1 MVQPGG
7 KGTDSSAAESKKE
20 MTDVNIFI
28 AFTAGIFSFLSPC
41 VLPLIPSY
49 LSFISGVSLEEVRAA
64 QVGSRTRWRVA
75 WNSLAFILG
84 FSLVFISLGASASF
98 LAGFFLSYRSVI
110 RVLGGIFILAVGIYL
125 MGFFKMPA
133 LDRYLQFHL
142 KDKPAGYLGSAIV
155 GITFGAARIPCV
167 GPILGAIL
175 TLAATSSEIGTGIF
189 YLGTYA
195 AGLAVPF
202 FLSAVAVNSF
212 FEFSQKFRRYVQAVH
227 VAAGVLLI
235 VVGILLITDYM
246 TLLNIYA
253 IRFTPEWLI
262 KRL

>member
-1 MVQPGG
+1 M
-7 KGTDSSAAESKKE
+7 A
-20 MTDVNIFI
+20 DVNIFV

-41 VLPLIPSY
+41 VLPMIPSY
-49 LSFISGVSLEEVRAA
+49 LSFISGVSLEEMRSVEVASHIRK
-64 QVGSRTRWRVA
+64 RVLL
-75 WNSLAFILG
+75 NSLAFISG
-84 FSLVFISLGASASF
+84 FSLVFISLGASVSF
-98 LAGFFLSYRSVI
+98 LAGFFLSYRSLI

-125 MGFFKMPA
+125 LGVVKFPV

-142 KDKPAGYLGSAIV
+142 KNKPGGYLGSALV
-155 GITFGAARIPCV
+155 GITFGAAWIPCV

-175 TLAATSSEIGTGIF
+175 TLAATSSEIGRGIF
-189 YLGTYA
+189 YLATYA
-195 AGLAVPF
+195 AGLALPF

-227 VAAGVLLI
+227 VTAGIFLI
-235 VVGILLITDYM
+235 IVGLLLITDYM

>member
-1 MVQPGG
+1 
-7 KGTDSSAAESKKE
+7 
-20 MTDVNIFI
+20 MTDVNILV

-41 VLPLIPSY
+41 VLPMIPSY
-49 LSFISGVSLEEVRAA
+49 LSFISGVSLEEMRAV
-64 QVGSRTRWRVA
+64 QVASHIRKRVLL
-75 WNSLAFILG
+75 NSVAFILG

-98 LAGFFLSYRSVI
+98 LASFFLGYRSLI

-125 MGFFKMPA
+125 LGVVKFSV

-142 KDKPAGYLGSAIV
+142 KDKPAGYLGSAFV
-155 GITFGAARIPCV
+155 GMTFGAAWIPCV

-195 AGLAVPF
+195 AWLALPF

-212 FEFSQKFRRYVQAVH
+212 FEFSQKFRRYLQAVH
-227 VAAGVLLI
+227 VTAGILLI
-235 VVGILLITDYM
+235 IVGILLITDYM

-253 IRFTPEWLI
+253 IRLTPEWLI

>member
-1 MVQPGG
+1 
-7 KGTDSSAAESKKE
+7 
-20 MTDVNIFI
+20 MTDVNILV

-41 VLPLIPSY
+41 VLPIIPSY
-49 LSFISGVSLEEVRAA
+49 LSFVSGVSLQEMRAA
-64 QVGSRTRWRVA
+64 QIASHIRKRVLL
-75 WNSLAFILG
+75 NSLPFILG

-98 LAGFFLSYRSVI
+98 LASFFLGYRSLI

-125 MGFFKMPA
+125 LGVVKFSV
-133 LDRYLQFHL
+133 LDRYLQIHL
-142 KDKPAGYLGSAIV
+142 KDKPAGYLGSGLV
-155 GITFGAARIPCV
+155 GMTFGAAWIPCV

-175 TLAATSSEIGTGIF
+175 TLAATSSEIGTGIL

-195 AGLAVPF
+195 AGLALPF

-212 FEFSQKFRRYVQAVH
+212 FEFSQKFRRYLQAVH
-227 VAAGVLLI
+227 VAAGILLI

>member
-1 MVQPGG
+1 
-7 KGTDSSAAESKKE
+7 
-20 MTDVNIFI
+20 MTDVNILV

-84 FSLVFISLGASASF
+84 FSLVFVSLGASASF
-98 LAGFFLSYRSVI
+98 LAGFFLSYRGLI
-110 RVLGGIFILAVGIYL
+110 RVLGGILILAVGIYL

-142 KDKPAGYLGSAIV
+142 KDKPAGYLGSAVV
-155 GITFGAARIPCV
+155 GITFGAAWIPCV

-189 YLGTYA
+189 YLATYA

-202 FLSAVAVNSF
+202 FVSAVAVNSF
-212 FEFSQKFRRYVQAVH
+212 FEFSHKFRRYLQAVH
-227 VAAGVLLI
+227 VTAGILLI
-235 VVGILLITDYM
+235 IVGILLITDYM

>member
-1 MVQPGG
+1 
-7 KGTDSSAAESKKE
+7 
-20 MTDVNIFI
+20 MTDVNIFV

-49 LSFISGVSLEEVRAA
+49 LSFISGVSLEEM
-64 QVGSRTRWRVA
+64 RTAHLASHIRKRVLL
-75 WNSLAFILG
+75 NSLAFILG
-84 FSLVFISLGASASF
+84 FSLVFVSLGASVSF
-98 LAGFFLSYRSVI
+98 LASFFLSYRSLI
-110 RVLGGIFILAVGIYL
+110 RVLGGIFILTVGIYL
-125 MGFFKMPA
+125 LGFVKISV
-133 LDRYLQFHL
+133 LERYLQFHL
-142 KDKPAGYLGSAIV
+142 KDKPAGYLGSALV
-155 GITFGAARIPCV
+155 GMTFGVAWIPCV

-175 TLAATSSEIGTGIF
+175 TLAATSSEIGSGVF
-189 YLGTYA
+189 YLATYA

>member
-1 MVQPGG
+1 M
-7 KGTDSSAAESKKE
+7 
-20 MTDVNIFI
+20 ILFY
-28 AFTAGIFSFLSPC
+28 F
-41 VLPLIPSY
+41 
-49 LSFISGVSLEEVRAA
+49 SFISGVSLEEMRSAHFA
-64 QVGSRTRWRVA
+64 SHIRKRVLL
-75 WNSLAFILG
+75 NSLAFILG

-125 MGFFKMPA
+125 LGFVKFSVWIA
-133 LDRYLQFHL
+133 TCSSIL
-142 KDKPAGYLGSAIV
+142 KTSQRATGSGLV
-155 GITFGAARIPCV
+155 GSLWRGVDSLC

-175 TLAATSSEIGTGIF
+175 TLAATSSEIGKGVF
-189 YLGTYA
+189 YLATYA
-195 AGLAVPF
+195 AGLALPF

-227 VAAGVLLI
+227 VTAGILLI

>member
-1 MVQPGG
+1 M
-7 KGTDSSAAESKKE
+7 S
-20 MTDVNIFI
+20 DVNILV

-41 VLPLIPSY
+41 VLPIIPSY
-49 LSFISGVSLEEVRAA
+49 LSFVSGVSLQEMRAA
-64 QVGSRTRWRVA
+64 QIASHIRKRVVL
-75 WNSLAFILG
+75 NSLAFILG

-98 LAGFFLSYRSVI
+98 LASFFLGYRSLI

-125 MGFFKMPA
+125 LGVVKFSV
-133 LDRYLQFHL
+133 LDRYLQIHL
-142 KDKPAGYLGSAIV
+142 KDKPAGYLGSAVV
-155 GITFGAARIPCV
+155 GITFGAAWIPCV

-175 TLAATSSEIGTGIF
+175 TLAATSSEIGTGIL
-189 YLGTYA
+189 YLATYA

-212 FEFSQKFRRYVQAVH
+212 FEFSQKFRRYLQAVH
-227 VAAGVLLI
+227 VTAGILLI
-235 VVGILLITDYM
+235 IVGILLITDYM

>member
-1 MVQPGG
+1 MSDINLYV
-7 KGTDSSAAESKKE
+7 
-20 MTDVNIFI
+20 

-41 VLPLIPSY
+41 VLPVIPSY
-49 LSFISGVSLEEVRAA
+49 LSFISGASLEEIRAA
-64 QVGSRTRWRVA
+64 HLASHIRKRVVL
-75 WNSLAFILG
+75 NSLAFILG
-84 FSLVFISLGASASF
+84 FSLIFVSFGASAS
-98 LAGFFLSYRSVI
+98 LLGSLFLSYRNVI
-110 RVLGGIFILAVGIYL
+110 RVLGGIFILTVGIYL
-125 MGFFKMPA
+125 LGLFKFSV
-133 LDRYLQFHL
+133 LDNYLQVYL
-142 KDKPAGYLGSAIV
+142 KDKPAGYLGSVLV
-155 GITFGAARIPCV
+155 GMTFGAAWIPCV

-175 TLAATSSEIGTGIF
+175 ALAATSSEIGRGVF
-189 YLGTYA
+189 YLATYA

-212 FEFSQKFRRYVQAVH
+212 FAFSQKFRRHVQAVH
-227 VAAGVLLI
+227 VAAGILLI

>member
-1 MVQPGG
+1 MA
-7 KGTDSSAAESKKE
+7 DL
-20 MTDVNIFI
+20 NIFV
-28 AFTAGIFSFLSPC
+28 AFTAGLLSFLSPC
-41 VLPLIPSY
+41 VLPIIPSY
-49 LSFISGVSLEEVRAA
+49 LSFVSGVSLEEMRSPHIAGNVR
-64 QVGSRTRWRVA
+64 RRVVL
-75 WNSLAFILG
+75 NSLLFIVG
-84 FSLVFISLGASASF
+84 FSLVFVSFGASASF
-98 LAGFFLSYRSVI
+98 LAGFFLSYRSLI
-110 RVLGGIFILAVGIYL
+110 RVLGGVFILAVGIYL
-125 MGFFKMPA
+125 MGFVKISV

-142 KDKPAGYLGSAIV
+142 KDKPGGYLGSALV
-155 GITFGAARIPCV
+155 GMTFGAAWIPCV

-189 YLGTYA
+189 YLATYA

-235 VVGILLITDYM
+235 VVGVLLITDYM

>member
-1 MVQPGG
+1 MI
-7 KGTDSSAAESKKE
+7 DL
-20 MTDVNIFI
+20 NIFV
-28 AFTAGIFSFLSPC
+28 AFSAGIFSFLSPC

-64 QVGSRTRWRVA
+64 QLGSRTRRRVA

-84 FSLVFISLGASASF
+84 FSLVFVSLGASASF
-98 LAGFFLSYRSVI
+98 LSSFFLSYRGLI
-110 RVLGGIFILAVGIYL
+110 RVFGGIFILAVGIYL
-125 MGFFKMPA
+125 LGFFKVAA
-133 LDRYLQFHL
+133 LDRYFQFHL
-142 KDKPAGYLGSAIV
+142 KDKPAGYLGSALV
-155 GITFGAARIPCV
+155 GMTFGAAWIPCV

-175 TLAATSSEIGTGIF
+175 TLAATSSEIATGIF

-212 FEFSQKFRRYVQAVH
+212 FEFSSRFRSYLPAIHRT
-227 VAAGVLLI
+227 AGILLI
-235 VVGILLITDYM
+235 IVGVLLITDYM

>member
-1 MVQPGG
+1 
-7 KGTDSSAAESKKE
+7 
-20 MTDVNIFI
+20 MTDVNILV

-49 LSFISGVSLEEVRAA
+49 ISFISGVSLEEMRAA
-64 QVGSRTRWRVA
+64 QVASHIRKRVLL
-75 WNSLAFILG
+75 NSLAFISG

-98 LAGFFLSYRSVI
+98 LASFFLGYRSLI

-125 MGFFKMPA
+125 LGVVKFSV

-142 KDKPAGYLGSAIV
+142 KDKPAGYLGSGLV
-155 GITFGAARIPCV
+155 GMTFGAAWIPCV

-175 TLAATSSEIGTGIF
+175 TLAATSSEIGKGIF
-189 YLGTYA
+189 YLATYA
-195 AGLAVPF
+195 AGLALPF

-212 FEFSQKFRRYVQAVH
+212 FEFSRKFRRYIRAVH
-227 VAAGVLLI
+227 VTAGILLI
-235 VVGILLITDYM
+235 IVGILLITDYM
-246 TLLNIYA
+246 TLLNVYA

>member
-1 MVQPGG
+1 
-7 KGTDSSAAESKKE
+7 
-20 MTDVNIFI
+20 MTDVNILV

-41 VLPLIPSY
+41 VLPIIPSY
-49 LSFISGVSLEEVRAA
+49 LSFVSGVSLEEMRAA
-64 QVGSRTRWRVA
+64 QVASHIRKRVLL
-75 WNSLAFILG
+75 NSLAFISG

-98 LAGFFLSYRSVI
+98 LASFFLSYRSLI

-125 MGFFKMPA
+125 LGVVKFSV

-142 KDKPAGYLGSAIV
+142 KDKPAGYLGSGLV
-155 GITFGAARIPCV
+155 GMTFGAAWIPCV

-175 TLAATSSEIGTGIF
+175 TLAATSSEIGRGVL
-189 YLGTYA
+189 YLATYA
-195 AGLAVPF
+195 AGLAMPF

-227 VAAGVLLI
+227 VTAGVLLI
-235 VVGILLITDYM
+235 IVGILLITDYL

>member
-1 MVQPGG
+1 
-7 KGTDSSAAESKKE
+7 
-20 MTDVNIFI
+20 MTDVNILV

-64 QVGSRTRWRVA
+64 HVGSRTRWRVA
-75 WNSLAFILG
+75 LNSLSFILG

-98 LAGFFLSYRSVI
+98 LAGFFLSYRGLI

-142 KDKPAGYLGSAIV
+142 KDKPAGYLGSAVV
-155 GITFGAARIPCV
+155 GITFGAAWIPCV

-189 YLGTYA
+189 YLATYA

-202 FLSAVAVNSF
+202 FVSAVAVNSF
-212 FEFSQKFRRYVQAVH
+212 FEFSQKFRRYLQAVH
-227 VAAGVLLI
+227 ITAGILLI
-235 VVGILLITDYM
+235 IVGILLITDYM